1 MSRLHV
7 VVVVLVVVA
16 ILNILRLVR
25 LQQLRSKYALLWMT
39 VCVPL
44 VALAVWPSLADHLAD
59 AMGIDYGPSALFLL
73 GIGFLLLV
81 VVHQS
86 WELSRLE
93 ARVRDLAEEV
103 ALLRLRFDEP
113 EEEHR

>member
-7 VVVVLVVVA
+7 VVVVLVVIA
-16 ILNILRLVR
+16 IFSILRLVR
-25 LQQLRSKYALLWMT
+25 KQQLRSKYALLWVT

-44 VALAVWPSLADHLAD
+44 VALALWPSLADQVAD
-59 AMGIDYGPSALFLL
+59 VMGIRYGPSALFLL

-93 ARVRDLAEEV
+93 TKVRDLAEEV
-103 ALLRLRFDEP
+103 AILRLRLDEP
-113 EEEHR
+113 EEHQ